1 MLGLRSRSGCFG
13 EVGKARRITLPKLRA
28 CGEER
33 RRVFGYGRIPLKI
46 PCALGTGS
54 FISFIISEKG
64 KTGKPR

>member
-1 MLGLRSRSGCFG
+1 M
-13 EVGKARRITLPKLRA
+13 KARRITLPKLRA

>member
-1 MLGLRSRSGCFG
+1 M
-13 EVGKARRITLPKLRA
+13 KARRITLPKLRA

-54 FISFIISEKG
+54 FIYFTPLYPKSQQSQQE
-64 KTGKPR
+64 

>member
-33 RRVFGYGRIPLKI
+33 RRVFGYGRIPLRY
-46 PCALGTGS
+46 PALLAQGAS
-54 FISFIISEKG
+54 FE
-64 KTGKPR
+64 PLQNR